1 MSLQDTPFIADT
13 KEVIA
18 DAITTSGGLLTA
30 DDVAGEAARGVLCTI
45 VNKIPNGAVCVPA
58 CVVNMR
64 LLWRCAGRDHVCV
77 TVAACPS
84 AVVGKILDNKAIAGG
99 SVIAISA
106 KAGTLL
112 IPYSTAAIIKSG
124 SKL

>member
-1 MSLQDTPFIADT
+1 MPT
-13 KEVIA
+13 
-18 DAITTSGGLLTA
+18 
-30 DDVAGEAARGVLCTI
+30 
-45 VNKIPNGAVCVPA
+45 
-58 CVVNMR
+58 CVVSMR
-64 LLWRCAGRDHVCV
+64 LLWRCAGRDRVCV
-77 TVAACPS
+77 PVMACQS

>member
-45 VNKIPNGAVCVPA
+45 VKKNPQRSCVRAHVCGEHAIVVAVCWA
-58 CVVNMR
+58 
-64 LLWRCAGRDHVCV
+64 
-77 TVAACPS
+77 
-84 AVVGKILDNKAIAGG
+84 
-99 SVIAISA
+99 
-106 KAGTLL
+106 
-112 IPYSTAAIIKSG
+112 
-124 SKL
+124 